1 MTHPGMELAPTFG
14 GRIELDMLA
23 GLIAGFSSSIH
34 CLAMCGGVA
43 AAIALRTGPAGAPAW
58 RAGLGRARVVT
69 EASLSRIAVY
79 AALGALAGSLGWG
92 LAEAGPAAAVRDA
105 SRYLAALVLAA
116 AAVTVLD
123 IPLFGGRLGA
133 LTARA
138 SAPLTRRLHHLHRFG
153 AAGLG
158 VAWGLTPCAMVYL
171 ATFYAGLTGS
181 AGQGALVMV
190 GFGIGTAPALIA
202 LGAGAGALPAF
213 ARSGRVKLAAAA
225 ALIALALATAA
236 GVTT

>member
-1 MTHPGMELAPTFG
+1 MDMAPTFG
-14 GRIELDMLA
+14 GRIELDVLA

-43 AAIALRTGPAGAPAW
+43 AAIAMKSGPKSAPLW
-58 RAGLGRARVVT
+58 RAALGRARVVA
-69 EASLSRIAVY
+69 EASAARVLVY
-79 AALGALAGSLGWG
+79 TLLGAGAGALGWG
-92 LAEAGPAAAVRDA
+92 LIETGPAAALRDA

-123 IPLFGGRLGA
+123 APLFGGRLGG

-158 VAWGLTPCAMVYL
+158 LAWGLTPCAMVYL
-171 ATFYAGLTGS
+171 ATFYAGLSGS
-181 AGQGALVMV
+181 AVNGALVML
-190 GFGIGTAPALIA
+190 GFGLGTAPALIA
-202 LGAGAGALPAF
+202 LGAGAGALPAL
-213 ARSGRVKLAAAA
+213 ARSIPVKAAACALLLALAA
-225 ALIALALATAA
+225 ATAA
-236 GVTT
+236 GV